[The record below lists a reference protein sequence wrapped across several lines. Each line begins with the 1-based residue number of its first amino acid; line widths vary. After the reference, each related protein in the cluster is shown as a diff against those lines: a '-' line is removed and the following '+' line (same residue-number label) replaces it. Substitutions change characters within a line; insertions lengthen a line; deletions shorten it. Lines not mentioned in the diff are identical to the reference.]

1 MVRKSSSVPLTA
13 LSSSFFVLS
22 NAEDHVHARFPRPYF
37 TRHLS
42 WKGVSGHRVE
52 GHVRH
57 HGRVC
62 TGTSNYSPLPTHVVI
77 SRTTLHFGHV

>member
-1 MVRKSSSVPLTA
+1 MAGKSSSVPLPA

-22 NAEDHVHARFPRPYF
+22 NAEVHVHAHVPRPQF
-37 TRHLS
+37 TRHVS

-52 GHVRH
+52 SHVHH

-62 TGTSNYSPLPTHVVI
+62 TGTSNYSLLPTHVVI
-77 SRTTLHFGHV
+77 SRATLHFGHV